1 MNTNMIVGGLLAV
14 IGSTVG
20 IPLLADESV
29 GTGRIRSTAQASE
42 RSVEQPVIAQ
52 SVKSKR
58 RERVRYTY
66 PPTKR

>member
-1 MNTNMIVGGLLAV
+1 MKTNMIVSGLLAV
-14 IGSTVG
+14 IGSTVD

-29 GTGRIRSTAQASE
+29 GTGRVRSSAQASE
-42 RSVEQPVIAQ
+42 RGVEQPAIAQ

-58 RERVRYTY
+58 RERVRYIY